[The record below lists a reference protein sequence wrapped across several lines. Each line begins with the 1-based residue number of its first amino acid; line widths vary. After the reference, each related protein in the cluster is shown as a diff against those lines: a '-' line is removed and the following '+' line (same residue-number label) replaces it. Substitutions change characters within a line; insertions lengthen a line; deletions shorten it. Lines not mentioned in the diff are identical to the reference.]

1 MYTCSGLACLVC
13 RSWALPLLHVG
24 LKVRGPLAVAN
35 DAVTGERKAI
45 IMPQCWQGTRAMT
58 GAARDAVKGHQGSEV
73 NTVGRS
79 VGMTRRSGRVQ
90 AAVGVLG
97 YGSDE
102 VQSGG
107 SRDRERLMGLCENE
121 NLDEKH
127 RIHTVNEACQKL
139 CT

>member
-1 MYTCSGLACLVC
+1 
-13 RSWALPLLHVG
+13 
-24 LKVRGPLAVAN
+24 
-35 DAVTGERKAI
+35 
-45 IMPQCWQGTRAMT
+45 MT

-79 VGMTRRSGRVQ
+79 VGMTRRFGRVQ

-97 YGSDE
+97 YGSDK

-127 RIHTVNEACQKL
+127 RIYTVNEACQKL
-139 CT
+139 LCGCN